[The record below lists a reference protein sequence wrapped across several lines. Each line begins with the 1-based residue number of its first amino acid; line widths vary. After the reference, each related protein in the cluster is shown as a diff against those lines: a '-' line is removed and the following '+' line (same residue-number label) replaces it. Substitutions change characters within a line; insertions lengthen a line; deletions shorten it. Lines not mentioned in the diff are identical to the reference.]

1 MEGDQGWVTQ
11 GVLSRASFRRSAVSG
26 QRYFTVLS
34 LHISNIYAKKKGI
47 AKKIIQTLRAVM
59 ISQEV
64 DLKLQVISLA
74 RRGVVAAETIAVP
87 LRKPLLIVPCLRH
100 WAPHHYGD
108 LDPSRTTGLTYVDF
122 SNPPALSASGRSTS
136 MVPFSIPWQALGL
149 RPNDQSCHHETW
161 LHLHFVDWNN
171 KGNHQAYH
179 NRNIR
184 LKERPASS
192 GNGAQKRHISDVM
205 SDHSLSS

>member
-1 MEGDQGWVTQ
+1 M
-11 GVLSRASFRRSAVSG
+11 
-26 QRYFTVLS
+26 LS
-34 LHISNIYAKKKGI
+34 LHIS
-47 AKKIIQTLRAVM
+47 IIQTLRAIM

-74 RRGVVAAETIAVP
+74 RRGVVAAETISVP
-87 LRKPLLIVPCLRH
+87 LRKPFLIVPCLRH
-100 WAPHHYGD
+100 RAPHHYGD

-149 RPNDQSCHHETW
+149 RPNQSCHHETW

-205 SDHSLSS
+205 SDQSLSS